1 METIPKIVNTTLENI
16 VHVHPM
22 RNKDRIKGFFNL
34 EFMKKSITIIK
45 LYKKYGKINVTTP

>member
-45 LYKKYGKINVTTP
+45 LYKKNMEK